1 LKQWKEEVFNN
12 VKVRKQ
18 QILNEIATID
28 QCDDDE
34 TLQERM
40 RVRSMQLLS
49 ELRIVSER
57 ERLQC

>member
-1 LKQWKEEVFNN
+1 MFNN

>member
-1 LKQWKEEVFNN
+1 MKQWKEEVFNN